1 MLGTRNRGGSMEGAD
16 GSTELWRHPKVFELL
31 NFSGKADD
39 ILQKCFNYLMIGS
52 IGQRGGRLFFATL

>member
-1 MLGTRNRGGSMEGAD
+1 MEGAD